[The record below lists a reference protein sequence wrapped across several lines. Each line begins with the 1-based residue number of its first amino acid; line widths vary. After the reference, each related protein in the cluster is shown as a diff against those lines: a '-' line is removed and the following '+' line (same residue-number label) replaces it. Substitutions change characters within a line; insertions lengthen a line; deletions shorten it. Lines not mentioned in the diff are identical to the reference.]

1 MSRRSKRV
9 RNALKNRYT
18 NQTGLMQAGSAP
30 RIGKQGP
37 ILSLLGRRVNSRLQT
52 CGQGYKGLRCRYE
65 LNPNNISEEAVKR
78 YCKRVVNYD
87 PLTVCNNRQPKNR
100 QNAGGV
106 GNIYTSRRDNCNQK
120 CGTITSNRV
129 IKDNFSSGSL
139 ENSNL
144 FVPFTN
150 TRNDHHN
157 VEIVKSGTLWPGHDP
172 KSPFYKASSQGETT
186 GFISD
191 AYPLPS
197 QYHVRFGGKGEQDEN
212 GNTQGRFLKSKIFDF
227 TNLVS
232 ITVSY
237 IAGGINGELLN
248 SQQKTILQNNLS
260 NIAYTNSQAF
270 FDTFTDSN
278 FNSTLSPQPP
288 NPTSQIQRIPILQN
302 GGDIPDVHSSS
313 TLQREPEDLFIQFY
327 NSNNQPIGQEFTLF
341 KPKNRPAIAGK
352 GDLYIYGSSK
362 FSIKT
367 FYITDPQ
374 ILNQSSYFKIQQ
386 RRHTDILDN
395 YGIKFAECKFS
406 GDPSVPFVLPPPDIQ
421 QPIFVKKFLN

>member
-1 MSRRSKRV
+1 MSGRPKRV

-30 RIGKQGP
+30 RIGRQGP

-65 LNPNNISEEAVKR
+65 LNPNTIGEEAIKR

-120 CGTITSNRV
+120 CGTITSNQV

-150 TRNDHHN
+150 TQNDHHN
-157 VEIVKSGTLWPGHDP
+157 VEIVKSGTLWPGHNH
-172 KSPFYKASSQGETT
+172 KSPFYKAISSGWTT

-191 AYPLPS
+191 ASPLPS
-197 QYHVRFGGKGEQDEN
+197 PYHVRFGGKGEQDAN

-248 SQQKTILQNNLS
+248 AQQKTILQNNLS
-260 NIAYTNSQAF
+260 NTAYTNSQAF
-270 FDTFTDSN
+270 SDTFN
-278 FNSTLSPQPP
+278 NPIFNSTFDQSILPK
-288 NPTSQIQRIPILQN
+288 IPILQN
-302 GGDIPDVHSSS
+302 GGDIPDVGPSGSLS
-313 TLQREPEDLFIQFY
+313 KEPEDLFIQFY
-327 NSNNQPIGQEFTLF
+327 NNNNQPIGQEFTLF
-341 KPKNRPAIAGK
+341 TPKIRPVIQGK
-352 GDLYIYGSSK
+352 GDLNIYGSSK
-362 FSIKT
+362 FSLKT

-406 GDPSVPFVLPPPDIQ
+406 GDPSVPFIQPLPDIQ
-421 QPIFVKKFLN
+421 QPIFVKKFPN

>member
-1 MSRRSKRV
+1 MSGRPKRV

-30 RIGKQGP
+30 RIGRQGP

-65 LNPNNISEEAVKR
+65 LNPNTIGEEAIKR

-120 CGTITSNRV
+120 CGTITSNQV
-129 IKDNFSSGSL
+129 IKENFSSGSF

-144 FVPFTN
+144 FVPF
-150 TRNDHHN
+150 HHN
-157 VEIVKSGTLWPGHDP
+157 VEIVKSGALWNGHDP
-172 KSPFYKASSQGETT
+172 QSPFYKTSLIGSTT

-191 AYPLPS
+191 ASPLPS
-197 QYHVRFGGKGEQDEN
+197 PYHVRFGGKDEQDEN

-248 SQQKTILQNNLS
+248 SQQKTILRNYLS
-260 NIAYTNSQAF
+260 NTSVGAGLAIFN
-270 FDTFTDSN
+270 TFGDIN

-288 NPTSQIQRIPILQN
+288 NPTSLIQRIPILQN
-302 GGDIPDVHSSS
+302 GGDIPDVFHTPSYP
-313 TLQREPEDLFIQFY
+313 REPEDLFIQFY

-341 KPKNRPAIAGK
+341 KPKNRPAIEKK

-406 GDPSVPFVLPPPDIQ
+406 GDPSVPFIQPLPDIQ
-421 QPIFVKKFLN
+421 QPIFVKKFPN

>member
-1 MSRRSKRV
+1 MSGRSKRV

-30 RIGKQGP
+30 RIGRQGP

-120 CGTITSNRV
+120 CGTITSNQV

-150 TRNDHHN
+150 TQNDHHN
-157 VEIVKSGTLWPGHDP
+157 VEIVKSGTLWPGHNP
-172 KSPFYKASSQGETT
+172 QSPFYKASSLGETT

-197 QYHVRFGGKGEQDEN
+197 QYHVRFGGTGELDEN

-248 SQQKTILQNNLS
+248 AQQKTILQNNLS
-260 NIAYTNSQAF
+260 NTAYIQISQAF
-270 FDTFTDSN
+270 FATFTDPN
-278 FNSTLSPQPP
+278 FYSTFDQSILPK
-288 NPTSQIQRIPILQN
+288 IPILQN
-302 GGDIPDVHSSS
+302 GGDIPDVSSPFPPNYPRQS
-313 TLQREPEDLFIQFY
+313 EDLFIQFY
-327 NSNNQPIGQEFTLF
+327 NSNNQLIGQEFTLF
-341 KPKNRPAIAGK
+341 KPKNTPVIPGK
-352 GDLYIYGSSK
+352 GDLNIYGSSK
-362 FSIKT
+362 FSLKT

-386 RRHTDILDN
+386 RRKTHILDN
-395 YGIKFAECKFS
+395 YGIKFVECKFS
-406 GDPSVPFVLPPPDIQ
+406 GDPSVPFVPPPPDIQ
-421 QPIFVKKFLN
+421 QPIFVKKFPN